1 MKTVLVL
8 GAGRV
13 SGPLVDYLL
22 AAEGIS
28 VTVADADRAAA
39 EFRIAGHPRGAARS
53 LDAMDENA
61 VRDAVAGADLVVSLL
76 PKTFHGRVARACLA
90 TGRSLVT
97 ASYVDAEMAGLD
109 GEVRKAG
116 LLFLNEMGVDPGL
129 DHMAA
134 VRMIAAAHERGGAV
148 VEFHSSCG
156 GLPAPAHNT
165 NPFGYKFSW
174 SPEGMLMAARE
185 GGRYLRD
192 GGEVNVSPAEL
203 FHRYG
208 LTDIPGVGVFE
219 VHVNRD
225 ALPYRERYG
234 IPEAKG
240 IFRGTLRNVGHCE
253 TFGFLRELGLLDG
266 ETPLPKPAG
275 NSNPTVREALA
286 FWLGLPVET
295 VEDGIAARLNI
306 PRHALILKKLE
317 WLGLLDGKRSA
328 PPAKTPMA
336 FLASLMKE
344 RLVYGPGETD
354 LLVQHH
360 GLTVEYPGGRRERWT
375 AILSKIGD
383 PDGHSAMARTVGLP
397 AAIGTK
403 LILEGKVG
411 LTGVRTP
418 VSPEIYE
425 PVLSELDS
433 MGIRFQEAVV
443 SENEGSP
450 LVWP

>member
-13 SGPLVDYLL
+13 SGPLVAYLL
-22 AAEGIS
+22 AVDGIS
-28 VTVADADRAAA
+28 VTVADADRTAA
-39 EFRIAGHPRGAARS
+39 ESRIAGHPRGAARS

-61 VRDAVAGADLVVSLL
+61 VRDAVAGADLVASLL

-90 TGRSLVT
+90 AGRSLVT
-97 ASYVDAEMAGLD
+97 ASYVDAEMAALD
-109 GEVRKAG
+109 EAVRKAG

-134 VRMIAAAHERGGAV
+134 VRMISAAHKRDGAV

-192 GGEVNVSPAEL
+192 GVKVEVPPEEL

-208 LTDIPGVGVFE
+208 LTEVPDVGVFE

-240 IFRGTLRNVGHCE
+240 FFRGTLRNVGHCE
-253 TFGFLRELGLLDG
+253 TFGDLRALGLLDG
-266 ETPLPKPAG
+266 ETPLPTPAG
-275 NSNPTVREALA
+275 NSNPTARESLA

-295 VEDGIAARLNI
+295 LEEGIAARLNV

-317 WLGLLDGKRSA
+317 WLGLLDDRRPAST
-328 PPAKTPMA
+328 AKTPLEL
-336 FLASLMKE
+336 LAAQMKE
-344 RLVYGPGETD
+344 RLVYAPGETD

-360 GLTVEYPGGRRERWT
+360 GLTVEYSDDRRERWT
-375 AILSKIGD
+375 AVLSEIGD
-383 PDGHSAMARTVGLP
+383 PEGHGAMARTVGLP
-397 AAIGTK
+397 AAIGAR
-403 LILEGKVG
+403 LILEGKVK

-418 VSPEIYE
+418 VHSEIYG
-425 PVLSELDS
+425 PVLSELEA
-433 MGIRFQEAVV
+433 MGICFRESVV
-443 SENEGSP
+443 SEDEASP

>member
-1 MKTVLVL
+1 
-8 GAGRV
+8 
-13 SGPLVDYLL
+13 
-22 AAEGIS
+22 
-28 VTVADADRAAA
+28 
-39 EFRIAGHPRGAARS
+39 
-53 LDAMDENA
+53 
-61 VRDAVAGADLVVSLL
+61 
-76 PKTFHGRVARACLA
+76 
-90 TGRSLVT
+90 
-97 ASYVDAEMAGLD
+97 
-109 GEVRKAG
+109 
-116 LLFLNEMGVDPGL
+116 
-129 DHMAA
+129 MAA

-192 GGEVNVSPAEL
+192 GEEVDVPPNEL
-203 FHRYG
+203 FQRYG
-208 LTDIPGVGVFE
+208 LTEIPGVGVFE

-253 TFGFLRELGLLDG
+253 TFGYLRELELLDG

-375 AILSKIGD
+375 AILSEIGD

>member
-39 EFRIAGHPRGAARS
+39 EARIAGHPRGAARC

-61 VRDAVAGADLVVSLL
+61 VREAVAGVDLVASLL
-76 PKTFHGRVARACLA
+76 PKALHGRVARGCLA
-90 TGRSLVT
+90 EGRSLVT

-109 GEVRKAG
+109 EEVRKAG

-134 VRMIAAAHERGGAV
+134 VRMIAAAHGRGGAV

-192 GGEVNVSPAEL
+192 GGEVEVSPAEL
-203 FHRYG
+203 FQRYG
-208 LTDIPGVGVFE
+208 LTEIPGVGVFE

-225 ALPYRERYG
+225 ALPYRQRYG

-253 TFGFLRELGLLDG
+253 TFGYFRELGLLDG
-266 ETPLPKPAG
+266 ETPLPRPAE

-286 FWLGLPVET
+286 TWLGLPVET
-295 VEDGIAARLNI
+295 LEDGIGARLNV
-306 PRHALILKKLE
+306 PTHALILKKLK
-317 WLGLLDGKRSA
+317 WLGLLDERRPA
-328 PPAKTPMA
+328 LPAKTPLEL
-336 FLASLMKE
+336 LAARMKE
-344 RLVYGPGETD
+344 RLVYAPGETD
-354 LLVQHH
+354 LLVQQH
-360 GLTVEYPGGRRERWT
+360 GLTAEYPDGRRERWT
-375 AILSKIGD
+375 AVLSEIGD
-383 PDGHSAMARTVGLP
+383 PKGHGAMARTVGLP
-397 AAIGTK
+397 AAIGAR

-418 VSPEIYE
+418 VHPEIYK
-425 PVLSELDS
+425 PVLSELET
-433 MGIRFQEAVV
+433 MGIRFRESVV
-443 SENEGSP
+443 SADEALP

>member
-22 AAEGIS
+22 ATEGIS

-39 EFRIAGHPRGAARS
+39 ESRIAGHPRGAARS
-53 LDAMDENA
+53 LDAMDEN
-61 VRDAVAGADLVVSLL
+61 VLREAVAEADLVVSLL

-90 TGRSLVT
+90 AKRSLLT
-97 ASYVDAEMAGLD
+97 ASYVDLEMAALD
-109 GEVRKAG
+109 DEVRNAG

-134 VRMIAAAHERGGAV
+134 VRMVAAVHERGGAV

-174 SPEGMLMAARE
+174 SPEGMLMAAQE
-185 GGRYLRD
+185 GGRYLWD
-192 GGEVNVSPAEL
+192 GEEVDVPPEEL

-208 LTDIPGVGVFE
+208 LSEIPGVGVFE

-253 TFGFLRELGLLDG
+253 TFGYLRALGLLDG
-266 ETPLPKPAG
+266 ETPLPRAAED
-275 NSNPTVREALA
+275 SDSTVRQALA
-286 FWLGLPVET
+286 SWLGLPVET

-344 RLVYGPGETD
+344 RLVYVPGETD

-375 AILSKIGD
+375 AVLSEIGN
-383 PDGHSAMARTVGLP
+383 PEGNSAMARTVGLP
-397 AAIGTK
+397 AAIGAR
-403 LILEGKVG
+403 LILEGKIK

-418 VSPEIYE
+418 VHPEIYA
-425 PVLSELDS
+425 PVLSELEA
-433 MGIRFQEAVV
+433 MGIGFREAVV
-443 SENEGSP
+443 SEEEASP